1 MLASLSGVVAATGK
15 DFVVI
20 QVGGVGFQVSVPQ
33 TVLGGLAG
41 SGLEITVYTH
51 LHVRENELALYG
63 FGSEEELALFRLLLS
78 VSGIGPKVALS
89 VLSFLPVDRLQA
101 AIAQEDVV
109 MLARVPGI
117 GPKTAK
123 KLVFDLK
130 DKVAGD
136 VMPGEPQP
144 VLSEADADLIAALTT
159 LGYSISEAQ
168 EAIRS
173 LPREELQLEE
183 RVRLALI
190 YFSS

>member
-1 MLASLSGVVAATGK
+1 MLASLSGKVAATGE

-20 QVGGVGFQVSVPQ
+20 KVGGVGFYVSVPQ
-33 TVLGGLAG
+33 TVLDNLPGPGMEL
-41 SGLEITVYTH
+41 TVHTH
-51 LHVRENELALYG
+51 LHVRENDLALYG
-63 FGSEEELALFRLLLS
+63 FASKEDLALFRLLLG

-89 VLSFLPVDRLQA
+89 LLSFLPMDRLQA

-130 DKVAGD
+130 DKIAAD
-136 VMPGEPQP
+136 IMPGEPQP
-144 VLSEADADLIAALTT
+144 VLTEADADLIAALTS
-159 LGYSISEAQ
+159 LGYSVSEAQ

-173 LPREELQLEE
+173 LPREALALEE
-183 RVRLALI
+183 RIRLALA
-190 YFSS
+190 YFTS